1 MSLPEKHICLF
12 FFGNCFSGIHIPITL
27 NIGHLP
33 RVSKGSHVKKNSAD
47 RMETGD
53 ETLPVLIPSRL
64 INR

>member
-33 RVSKGSHVKKNSAD
+33 RVSKGSHVKKKLGGSD
-47 RMETGD
+47 G
-53 ETLPVLIPSRL
+53 
-64 INR
+64 NR